1 MRAKHLGYPL
11 LDEETFWTVLQTAV
25 TPRDD
30 EAAKGIA
37 TWNRGGKPEAGFR
50 EQVFIHE
57 PEADA
62 DGWAFATV
70 CNPRLCNGLSLTV
83 SYRPDQ
89 LPALF
94 TWRMLGYGTYV
105 MAAEPANCPTIEGR
119 TEAERRGTLPMLEPG
134 ESREY
139 ELQFDVRSL

>member
-1 MRAKHLGYPL
+1 RSALRGHAG
-11 LDEETFWTVLQTAV
+11 FV
-25 TPRDD
+25 
-30 EAAKGIA
+30 
-37 TWNRGGKPEAGFR
+37 RGGASA
-50 EQVFIHE
+50 VDL
-57 PEADA
+57 DA
-62 DGWAFATV
+62 RSVKTT
-70 CNPRLCNGLSLTV
+70 LSLTV

-94 TWRMLGYGTYV
+94 TWRMLGYETYV

-119 TEAERRGTLPMLEPG
+119 IEAERRGTLPMLEPG